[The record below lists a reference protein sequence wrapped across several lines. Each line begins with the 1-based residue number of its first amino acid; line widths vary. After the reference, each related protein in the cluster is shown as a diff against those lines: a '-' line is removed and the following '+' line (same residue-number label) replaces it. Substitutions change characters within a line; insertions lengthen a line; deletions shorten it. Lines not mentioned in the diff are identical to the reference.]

1 MTCVGCSPPSNAKIA
16 ARSCSP
22 KPRALSSELTR
33 CTDVTRSSKW
43 GSWTTTHWKPYVSER
58 RRTFERALSAATL
71 RSSSISRSARANS
84 LAERGLKTT
93 AAAPEGRRPSSVSSV
108 ICAVERAK
116 SLSSLA
122 PLRRFRPKRMSV
134 RPTSVSAH
142 PPWGHRDPPSGFS
155 LLGAGARVSRGMCRD
170 AQEPCGAPVAPEA
183 RCASRRDGLRGN
195 RAAHLAGD
203 LAETGKPLLERRGGH
218 EELAHRPLPVRGDDE
233 ERVHALDL
241 AQVALRDPRHL
252 AGDLLE
258 RAHELLGRARD
269 DRGAA
274 VGRVLPVPR

>member
-1 MTCVGCSPPSNAKIA
+1 MRFVGCSPPSNAKIA

-33 CTDVTRSSKW
+33 CTDVTRSSKC
-43 GSWTTTHWKPYVSER
+43 GSRTTTHWKPYVSER
-58 RRTFERALSAATL
+58 RRTCERALWAATP

-116 SLSSLA
+116 SLSSFA

-142 PPWGHRDPPSGFS
+142 AALGPPRSSLRFQPTRRGRTGVARNVPRCSRSRAEPQWRPS
-155 LLGAGARVSRGMCRD
+155 
-170 AQEPCGAPVAPEA
+170 
-183 RCASRRDGLRGN
+183 RCASRRDSLRGN

-203 LAETGKPLLERRGGH
+203 LAETGKPLLERRVRH

-258 RAHELLGRARD
+258 RAHELLGRA
-269 DRGAA
+269 
-274 VGRVLPVPR
+274 

>member
-1 MTCVGCSPPSNAKIA
+1 MRFVGCSPPSNAKIA

-142 PPWGHRDPPSGFS
+142 PALGPPRSSLRVQRTALERASVARNAPSCTRRHSG
-155 LLGAGARVSRGMCRD
+155 AA
-170 AQEPCGAPVAPEA
+170 VAPRAPEP
-183 RCASRRDGLRGN
+183 CASRRDRLRGN

-203 LAETGKPLLERRGGH
+203 LAEAGQPLLERRMRH

-274 VGRVLPVPR
+274 